1 MTYRIA
7 LIGDSIFDNANYVPG
22 ERCVTDQL
30 NSELGDG
37 SEVSLL
43 AVDGDFVRDVGKQLG
58 RLPAHV
64 THVIVSVGGNNA
76 LSYAQELLS
85 DYDNASEMFD
95 EWARIRKEFRH
106 EYCEM
111 LRLVV
116 ALGLNVTVCT
126 IYDAVPS
133 IDDGE
138 ATGLTIFNDVIISEA
153 IGAGVPL
160 VDLRQ
165 VCTEMDDYSRLSPV
179 EPSSQGGAKI
189 AAVLSCMLKEHDFT
203 SGKTVVYTS

>member
-1 MTYRIA
+1 MTYSIA
-7 LIGDSIFDNANYVPG
+7 LIGDSIFDNAGYVPG
-22 ERCVTDQL
+22 EPCVREQL
-30 NSELGDG
+30 SDELGDG
-37 SEVSLL
+37 FEVSLL
-43 AVDGDFVRDVGKQLG
+43 AVDGDFVRDVAKQLDG
-58 RLPAHV
+58 LPAHV
-64 THVIVSVGGNNA
+64 THVVVSVGGNNA

-85 DYDNASEMFD
+85 DFESSSEMFD

-116 ALGLNVTVCT
+116 ALGLKVTVCT

-165 VCTEMDDYSRLSPV
+165 VCTEIDDYSRLSPI

-189 AAVLSCMLKEHDFT
+189 VAVLSRMLKEHDYA
-203 SGKTVVYTS
+203 SGKTVVYAG